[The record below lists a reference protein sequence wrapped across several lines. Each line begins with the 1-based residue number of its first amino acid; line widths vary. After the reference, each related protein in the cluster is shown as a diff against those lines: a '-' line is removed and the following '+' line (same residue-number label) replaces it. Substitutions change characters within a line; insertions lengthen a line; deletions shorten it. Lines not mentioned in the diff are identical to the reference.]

1 MKSSGS
7 RRNKVYCIFY
17 LDKKNFGNIK
27 SQLEEAGINDVK
39 AIVPMV
45 NVLKKTRNGKMVYSE
60 EPVLFN
66 YGFMKMDIKKAHNRM
81 FLNKL
86 KKTIPG
92 IHHWVKDTIT
102 VHPRKKKARV
112 DNAEDFDDFSLVAIC
127 PRKDVRR
134 FIKIAKEKKQEQEN
148 FTADIILEDDANTK
162 HQITRDSIKGVPV
175 ISLSSHELKNTWT
188 VTRGD
193 DGVFHVTGEKIEK
206 FARRTDMGNY
216 ASVNR
221 LRDIMK
227 KLGIRAELT
236 NQGATQDSII
246 EISGKTFTLVEQY

>member
-1 MKSSGS
+1 MKRSGS

-39 AIVPMV
+39 AIIPMV

-134 FIKIAKEKKQEQEN
+134 FIKIAKENKKYS
-148 FTADIILEDDANTK
+148 LDDLVN
-162 HQITRDSIKGVPV
+162 IKIGQFVHLKGYPYEGVEATV
-175 ISLSSHELKNTWT
+175 TSVDLKNRIVGLEMIVNYGTMKLSLPFDNVLYSVYQNYDPDVLYASYLDKKEEDIT
-188 VTRGD
+188 Q
-193 DGVFHVTGEKIEK
+193 EKIDNILNK
-206 FARRTDMGNY
+206 RTY
-216 ASVNR
+216 
-221 LRDIMK
+221 
-227 KLGIRAELT
+227 
-236 NQGATQDSII
+236 
-246 EISGKTFTLVEQY
+246 